1 MGKIEQSIATTRV
14 LDLLE
19 GYPRAEA
26 LKALDEAYLYV
37 ENRKDLFK

>member
-19 GYPRAEA
+19 GYPRNEA
-26 LKALDEAYLYV
+26 LKVLEECIYFVDM
-37 ENRKDLFK
+37 RKDLFK